1 MKKAAIILAFLFLLS
16 LSSACGSE
24 NVHSDVG
31 SGENISAAVPE
42 EVAPADVEPADTV
55 EEPVSDT
62 ADDSSPE
69 DNDAG
74 DAEDAA
80 FSWNGYS
87 MTFSFMTAD
96 LAGYGLEDFQ
106 GSMVLVRLAAVDGT
120 IAYNDFHQNLFELV
134 GPDGN
139 AHTCKF
145 FVVANTTSNPVI
157 QDMPA
162 DQQDYIDML
171 FEMSDATAED
181 LAEAHMN
188 VYEEE
193 GGQPVE
199 VPLKSVPQ
207 ETEE

>member
-24 NVHSDVG
+24 NVNSDIDK
-31 SGENISAAVPE
+31 SEDLSAAVPE
-42 EVAPADVEPADTV
+42 EAAPADAEPADAG
-55 EEPVSDT
+55 EEAVSAAADDNSPEGTDT
-62 ADDSSPE
+62 AE
-69 DNDAG
+69 
-74 DAEDAA
+74 AEEAV

-87 MTFSFMTAD
+87 MTFPFMTAD

-120 IAYNDFHQNLFELV
+120 ITYQDFKQNLFELV
-134 GPDGN
+134 DPDGN

-145 FVVANTTSNPVI
+145 FVVANTTDSPVT
-157 QDMPA
+157 QGMPA

-171 FEMSDATAED
+171 FEMSNATAED
-181 LAEAHMN
+181 LAAAHMN

-193 GGQPVE
+193 GGQPVQ
-199 VPLKSVPQ
+199 VPLKSVSQ
-207 ETEE
+207 ELEE